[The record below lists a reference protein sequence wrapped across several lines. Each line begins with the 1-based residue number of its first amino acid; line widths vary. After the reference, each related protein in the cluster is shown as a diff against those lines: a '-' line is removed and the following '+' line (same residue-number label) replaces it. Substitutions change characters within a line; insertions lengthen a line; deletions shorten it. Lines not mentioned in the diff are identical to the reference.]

1 MEVLE
6 PGHDVNLA
14 ILQTHDP
21 RLAEVGLLQQ
31 GKQGGEVGVAG
42 HQAAHHVGG
51 EQLLQRRGRE
61 LGGHEAVSG
70 AGQGEDRGHGGDGH
84 GEQHHGHPRAGGG
97 HTGQQAGD
105 GAHPPPQTSVGYTN
119 LSL

>member
-1 MEVLE
+1 M
-6 PGHDVNLA
+6 
-14 ILQTHDP
+14 
-21 RLAEVGLLQQ
+21 
-31 GKQGGEVGVAG
+31 AG

-61 LGGHEAVSG
+61 LGGHEAVAG
-70 AGQGEDRGHGGDGH
+70 AGQGEDGGHGGDGH

-119 LSL
+119 LSSENVMKSTTLSTFRMNAVTTSWQRFS